1 MSLMNMNIGKKLSVA
16 FATFGL
22 MMVAIGGFSLLQF
35 DRINSRSLELTDAII
50 PSINRVND
58 MGQTVANLRRFEL
71 SYLLVDENPARQAE
85 YGNQMRSEISKI
97 TGLLDQYGKTL
108 FDAEETRR
116 YQAVSANWQRYLAL
130 HDAVMAQLARGEHA
144 AGTEQF
150 LAGAPTYV
158 ALHDAVEGLIAQN
171 RYYAKLGRDES
182 QSTYESARTVL
193 LLTLLLAILLVIV
206 FATLLTRQIRD
217 PIVLL
222 AKQAKLVAGGY
233 LGRGELCDY
242 IDAGKLNRDEIGEL
256 ALSVRQM
263 KEGLSDLV
271 NEIATSVSQLSTSVG
286 EVSAIS
292 EQSALGIRQQ
302 QGEITQVATAMNE
315 MQSTVFEVSRNTTD
329 AANAAQH
336 ASQAS
341 MAGQA
346 VVQSAIGSIEQVAGK
361 MGEAGQVV
369 QQLEQESA
377 NIGLVLDVIRS
388 IADQTN
394 LLALNAAIEAARAG
408 EQGRGF
414 AVVADEVRTLA
425 RRTQDSTAE
434 IHKMI
439 ESLQSRAALAG
450 QAMHSSHAQMQ
461 TSVELAQDAGQ
472 SIARIHEAVTRIT
485 DMNTQI
491 ASATEQ
497 QNSVTAELNHNIVNI
512 HNVSDENAKGAQH
525 TAQACTELS
534 QLTSHLQQL
543 TLRFTL

>member
-50 PSINRVND
+50 PSINRVNN

-97 TGLLDQYGKTL
+97 TGLLAQYGKTL

-158 ALHDAVEGLIAQN
+158 ALHDAVDQLIAQN
-171 RYYAKLGRDES
+171 QYYAKLGREES
-182 QSTYESARTVL
+182 QSAYESARTSIFIT
-193 LLTLLLAILLVIV
+193 LTIGILLVIA
-206 FATLLTRQIRD
+206 FTTLLTRQIRD

-222 AKQAKLVAGGY
+222 AKQAKLIAGGY

-271 NEIATSVSQLSTSVG
+271 NEISTSVTQLSASVD

-292 EQSALGIRQQ
+292 EQSAQGMRQQ
-302 QGEITQVATAMNE
+302 QGEITQVATAMNQ
-315 MQSTVFEVSRNTTD
+315 MQSTVLEVSRNTTD

-341 MAGQA
+341 SAGQA
-346 VVQSAIGSIEQVAGK
+346 VVQSAIGSIEGVAGK
-361 MGEAGQVV
+361 IDEAGQVV

-377 NIGLVLDVIRS
+377 NISLVLDVIRN

-408 EQGRGF
+408 DQGRGF

-425 RRTQDSTAE
+425 KRTQDSTAE

-439 ESLQSRAALAG
+439 ESLQSRAELAG
-450 QAMHSSHAQMQ
+450 QAMNSSHAQMQ

-472 SIARIHEAVTRIT
+472 SIARINEAVTRIT

-497 QNSVTAELNHNIVNI
+497 QNSVTAELNRNIVNI
-512 HNVSDENAKGAQH
+512 HNVSDENAQGAQH

-534 QLTSHLQQL
+534 QLASHLQQL
-543 TLRFTL
+543 TRRFTL

>member
-1 MSLMNMNIGKKLSVA
+1 MNMNIGKKLSVA

>member
-377 NIGLVLDVIRS
+377 HIGLVLDVIRS

-425 RRTQDSTAE
+425 KRTQDSTAE
-434 IHKMI
+434 INKMI

>member
-85 YGNQMRSEISKI
+85 YGNQMRSEIEKI
-97 TGLLDQYGKTL
+97 KGALTQYGKTL

-377 NIGLVLDVIRS
+377 HIGLVLDVIRS

>member
-85 YGNQMRSEISKI
+85 YGNQMRSEIEKI
-97 TGLLDQYGKTL
+97 KGALTQYGKTL

-116 YQAVSANWQRYLAL
+116 YQAVSANWLRYLAL

>member
-50 PSINRVND
+50 PSINRVNN

-97 TGLLDQYGKTL
+97 TGLLAQYGKTL

-158 ALHDAVEGLIAQN
+158 ALHDAVDQLIAQN
-171 RYYAKLGRDES
+171 QYYAKLGREES
-182 QSTYESARTVL
+182 QSAYESARTSIFIT
-193 LLTLLLAILLVIV
+193 LTIGILLVIA

-222 AKQAKLVAGGY
+222 AKQAKLIAGGY

-271 NEIATSVSQLSTSVG
+271 NEISTSVTQLSASVD

-292 EQSALGIRQQ
+292 EQSAQGMRQQ
-302 QGEITQVATAMNE
+302 QSEITQVATAMNQ
-315 MQSTVFEVSRNTTD
+315 MQSTVLEVSRNTTD

-341 MAGQA
+341 SAGQA
-346 VVQSAIGSIEQVAGK
+346 VVQSAIGSIEGVAGK
-361 MGEAGQVV
+361 IDEAGQVV

-377 NIGLVLDVIRS
+377 NISLVLDVIRN

-394 LLALNAAIEAARAG
+394 LLALNAAIEAARTG
-408 EQGRGF
+408 DQGRGF

-425 RRTQDSTAE
+425 KRTQDSTAE

-439 ESLQSRAALAG
+439 ESLQSRAELAG
-450 QAMHSSHAQMQ
+450 QAMNSSHAQMQ

-472 SIARIHEAVTRIT
+472 SIARINEAVTRIT

-497 QNSVTAELNHNIVNI
+497 QNSVTAELNRNIVNI
-512 HNVSDENAKGAQH
+512 HNVSDENAQGAQH

-534 QLTSHLQQL
+534 QLASHLQQL
-543 TLRFTL
+543 TRRFTL

>member
-85 YGNQMRSEISKI
+85 YGNQMRSEIEKI
-97 TGLLDQYGKTL
+97 KGALTQYGKTL

>member
-50 PSINRVND
+50 PSINRVNN

-97 TGLLDQYGKTL
+97 TGLLAQYGKTL

-158 ALHDAVEGLIAQN
+158 ALHDAVDQLIAQN
-171 RYYAKLGRDES
+171 QYYAKLGREES
-182 QSTYESARTVL
+182 QSAYESARTSIFIT
-193 LLTLLLAILLVIV
+193 LTIGILLVIA
-206 FATLLTRQIRD
+206 FTTLLTRQIRD

-222 AKQAKLVAGGY
+222 AKQAKLIAGGY

-271 NEIATSVSQLSTSVG
+271 NEISTSVTQLSASVD

-292 EQSALGIRQQ
+292 EQSAQGMRQQ
-302 QGEITQVATAMNE
+302 QGEITQVATAMNQ
-315 MQSTVFEVSRNTTD
+315 MQSTVLEVSRNTTD

-341 MAGQA
+341 SAGQA
-346 VVQSAIGSIEQVAGK
+346 VVQSAIGSIEGVAGK
-361 MGEAGQVV
+361 IDEAGQVV

-377 NIGLVLDVIRS
+377 NISLVLDVIRN

-408 EQGRGF
+408 DQGRGF

-425 RRTQDSTAE
+425 KRTQDSTAE

-439 ESLQSRAALAG
+439 ESLQSRAELAG
-450 QAMHSSHAQMQ
+450 QAMNSSHAQMQ

-472 SIARIHEAVTRIT
+472 SIARINEAVTQIT

-497 QNSVTAELNHNIVNI
+497 QNSVTAELNRNIVNI
-512 HNVSDENAKGAQH
+512 HNVSDENAQGAQH

-534 QLTSHLQQL
+534 QLASHLQQL
-543 TLRFTL
+543 TRRFTL

>member
-1 MSLMNMNIGKKLSVA
+1 MNIGKKLSVA

-50 PSINRVND
+50 PSINRVNN

-97 TGLLDQYGKTL
+97 TGLLAQYGKTL

-158 ALHDAVEGLIAQN
+158 ALHDAVDQLIAQN
-171 RYYAKLGRDES
+171 QYYAKLGREES
-182 QSTYESARTVL
+182 QSAYESARTSIFIT
-193 LLTLLLAILLVIV
+193 LTIGILLVIA

-222 AKQAKLVAGGY
+222 AKQAKLIAGGY

-271 NEIATSVSQLSTSVG
+271 NEISTSVTQLSASVD

-292 EQSALGIRQQ
+292 EQSAQGMRQQ
-302 QGEITQVATAMNE
+302 QSEITQVATAMNQ
-315 MQSTVFEVSRNTTD
+315 MQSTVLEVSRNTTD

-341 MAGQA
+341 SAGQA
-346 VVQSAIGSIEQVAGK
+346 VVQSAIGSIEGVAGK
-361 MGEAGQVV
+361 IDEAGQVV

-377 NIGLVLDVIRS
+377 NISLVLDVIRN

-394 LLALNAAIEAARAG
+394 LLALNAAIEAARTG
-408 EQGRGF
+408 DQGRGF

-425 RRTQDSTAE
+425 KRTQDSTAE

-439 ESLQSRAALAG
+439 ESLQSRAELAG
-450 QAMHSSHAQMQ
+450 QAMNSSHAQMQ

-472 SIARIHEAVTRIT
+472 SIARINEAVTRIT

-497 QNSVTAELNHNIVNI
+497 QNSVTAELNRNIVNI
-512 HNVSDENAKGAQH
+512 HNVSDENAQGAQH

-534 QLTSHLQQL
+534 QLASHLQQL
-543 TLRFTL
+543 TRRFTL

>member
-50 PSINRVND
+50 PSINRVNN

-97 TGLLDQYGKTL
+97 TGLLAQYGKTL

-158 ALHDAVEGLIAQN
+158 ALHDAVDQLIAQN
-171 RYYAKLGRDES
+171 QYYAKLGREES
-182 QSTYESARTVL
+182 QSAYESARTSIFIT
-193 LLTLLLAILLVIV
+193 LTIGILLVIA

-222 AKQAKLVAGGY
+222 AKQAKLIAGGY

-271 NEIATSVSQLSTSVG
+271 NEISTSVTQLSASVD

-292 EQSALGIRQQ
+292 EQSAQGMRQQ
-302 QGEITQVATAMNE
+302 QGEITQVATAMNQ
-315 MQSTVFEVSRNTTD
+315 MQSTVLEVSRNTTD

-341 MAGQA
+341 SAGQA
-346 VVQSAIGSIEQVAGK
+346 VVQSAIGSIEGVAGK
-361 MGEAGQVV
+361 IDEAGQVV

-377 NIGLVLDVIRS
+377 NISLVLDVIRN

-408 EQGRGF
+408 DQGRGF

-425 RRTQDSTAE
+425 KRTQDSTAE

-439 ESLQSRAALAG
+439 ESLQSRAELAG
-450 QAMHSSHAQMQ
+450 QAMNSSHAQMQ

-472 SIARIHEAVTRIT
+472 SIARINEAVTRIT

-497 QNSVTAELNHNIVNI
+497 QNSVTAELNRNIVNI
-512 HNVSDENAKGAQH
+512 HNVSDENAQGAQH

-534 QLTSHLQQL
+534 QLASHLQQL
-543 TLRFTL
+543 TRRFTL